1 MIMITIQF
9 VRHLPLLTHADVL
22 RSGYRQQGHPQEP
35 GEPSKMEGYREREGE
50 TVGGR
55 QREREME
62 GGRRREGDGGRETDE
77 KTEEGRQRS
86 RRKGERDGG

>member
-55 QREREME
+55 QRERD
-62 GGRRREGDGGRETDE
+62 GGRTDGGRETDE